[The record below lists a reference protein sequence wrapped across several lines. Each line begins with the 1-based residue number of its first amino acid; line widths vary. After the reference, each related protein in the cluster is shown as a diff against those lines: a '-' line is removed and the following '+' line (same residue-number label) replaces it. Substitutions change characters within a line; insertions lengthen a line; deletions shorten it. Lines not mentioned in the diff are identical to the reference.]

1 VNARDTTYDVLDTST
16 PLIEK
21 QYEDYWGFSETHQ
34 FMLPDGEQY
43 IEHKTMTEGD
53 RQRYQKLTN
62 RDITMTRQTGEAR
75 MKVDPAEDR
84 NALLHVAV
92 IGWNLRRN
100 GQLETFSND
109 NRNGTFQQWLKV
121 ANPKIVEE
129 LEKAIR
135 ISNPWLLGD
144 MKSEDIRSEIANLE
158 DMLKLAEEREAG
170 NDNSNSR

>member
-1 VNARDTTYDVLDTST
+1 MEIDNTLVTEAPT
-16 PLIEK
+16 PVEK
-21 QYEDYWGFSETHQ
+21 QFDDYWGFSESHK

-43 IEHKTMTEGD
+43 IEYKTMTEGD
-53 RQRYQKLTN
+53 RQQYQKLTN

-92 IGWNLRRN
+92 TGWNLRRN
-100 GQLETFSND
+100 GKPETFSND

-121 ANPKIVEE
+121 ANPKIVED
-129 LEKAIR
+129 LERDIR

-144 MKSEDIRSEIANLE
+144 MKPDDIRTEIENLE
-158 DMLKLAEEREAG
+158 EMLKVAIEREAG
-170 NDNSNSR
+170 NASSSTR